1 MAAARRQPGG
11 GRLAIAQ
18 TPTRRKV
25 RQMAEETLEQKI
37 NRIGNPARMLR
48 SNPTGSYT
56 FPVLKAEYT
65 SWQDEQEAW
74 NKTAVLYDQSFH
86 MTDVYF
92 DGPDVKRLF
101 SDVAI
106 NSFATFGKN
115 KAKQLVCCNEDG
127 YLIGDAILFA
137 WSDHRVSLVGIPTLP
152 DWVQS
157 HAERGGYDV
166 EITRDERTLDNKG
179 NRLLF
184 RYQIQGPVAGKIVE
198 KAHGGPIDRIKFFN
212 IGEFTIAAVPV
223 RALNHTMTGIPGQ
236 ELTGLEITGPSEQGP
251 AVLEALLRAGEEFG
265 LRQGGAI
272 SYSTTAVESGW
283 WGLCVPAIHTGEGAK
298 GHREW
303 LRGAG
308 FEGAASLGGSF
319 VSDDIRDYYMTPWDQ
334 GYDRVIRFDHDFIGR
349 PALEQMQDQP
359 HRRKVWLVWDD
370 DDVAKVM
377 ARSLYGGEERA
388 KYLKLPSANYVTFL
402 YDEVHAGDH
411 VAGLSSRTAYT
422 VNMGHVASLAAID
435 EAEVRDGAEVT
446 VIWGEPD
453 GGASRP
459 TTERHVQVPV
469 RATIS
474 TQPPG

>member
-11 GRLAIAQ
+11 RLAIAQ
-18 TPTRRKV
+18 TTTRRKAT
-25 RQMAEETLEQKI
+25 QMTEETLEQKI
-37 NRIGNPARMLR
+37 NRIGDPARMLR
-48 SNPTGSYT
+48 SNSGGFYRFPTMK
-56 FPVLKAEYT
+56 PEYT
-65 SWQDEQEAW
+65 SWQEEQEAW
-74 NKTAVLYDQSFH
+74 NKTAILYDQSFH

-92 DGPDVKRLF
+92 EGPDVKRLF

-106 NSFATFGKN
+106 NSFATFGAN

-127 YLIGDAILFA
+127 YLVGDGILFA
-137 WSDHRVSLVGIPTLP
+137 WSDHRVSLVGTPTLP
-152 DWVQS
+152 NWVQS

-198 KAHGGPIDRIKFFN
+198 KAHGGPVGRIKFFN
-212 IGEFTIAAVPV
+212 IGEFTIAGVPV
-223 RALNHTMTGIPGQ
+223 RALNHTMIGIPGQ
-236 ELTGLEITGPSEQGP
+236 ELTGLEITGPSEHGP

-272 SYSTTAVESGW
+272 SYSTTALESGW
-283 WGLCVPAIHTGEGAK
+283 WAAYVPAIHTGEGAK

-308 FEGAASLGGSF
+308 FEGTASLGGSF
-319 VSDDIRDYYMTPWDQ
+319 VSDDIRDCYVTPWDF

-349 PALEQMQDQP
+349 SALERMKDQP
-359 HRRKVWLVWDD
+359 HRRKVWLVWND
-370 DDVAKVM
+370 DDVARVM
-377 ARSLYGGEERA
+377 ASSLFGEQKRA
-388 KYLKLPSANYVTFL
+388 KYLNIPTAGYVTYL
-402 YDEVHAGDH
+402 YDEVRAGGR
-411 VAGLSSRTAYT
+411 VIGLSSRTGYT
-422 VNMGHVASLAAID
+422 ANIGHVASLAAID
-435 EAEVRDGAEVT
+435 ESEVRDGAEVT
-446 VIWGEPD
+446 VSWGEPD

-474 TQPPG
+474 TQPPA